1 MPGVER
7 LHSSL
12 RIYRSPT
19 RPDSELLPADD
30 LVNSKAALSPY
41 KLARRVAVAIIGSTI
56 LAVGILM
63 LVLPG
68 PAIVL
73 IPVGLAIL
81 IFEFA
86 WARLW
91 LKRVRERMSARNA
104 EDLGVRV
111 ERHRDRVR

>member
-1 MPGVER
+1 
-7 LHSSL
+7 
-12 RIYRSPT
+12 
-19 RPDSELLPADD
+19 
-30 LVNSKAALSPY
+30 
-41 KLARRVAVAIIGSTI
+41 
-56 LAVGILM
+56 M

-81 IFEFA
+81 SIEFA

>member
-1 MPGVER
+1 M
-7 LHSSL
+7 
-12 RIYRSPT
+12 I
-19 RPDSELLPADD
+19 
-30 LVNSKAALSPY
+30 SKAALSPH
-41 KLARRVAVAIIGSTI
+41 KLARRIAVAIIGSTI

-81 IFEFA
+81 SIEFA

-104 EDLGVRV
+104 EDLGERV

>member
-7 LHSSL
+7 LNFSL
-12 RIYRSPT
+12 KIYRSPT
-19 RPDSELLPADD
+19 RPDCELLPADH
-30 LVNSKAALSPY
+30 LVTSKAALSPY
-41 KLARRVAVAIIGSTI
+41 KLARPIAVAIIGSTI

-81 IFEFA
+81 SIEFA

-91 LKRVRERMSARNA
+91 LKRVREKMSARNA
-104 EDLGVRV
+104 ENLGVRV

>member
-7 LHSSL
+7 LSFLL

-19 RPDSELLPADD
+19 RPDNDSLPADH
-30 LVNSKAALSPY
+30 LVISKAALSPY
-41 KLARRVAVAIIGSTI
+41 KLARRIAVAIIGSTI

-81 IFEFA
+81 SIEFA

-91 LKRVRERMSARNA
+91 LKRARKRMSARNA